1 MIMLVRIMWCKERE
15 ENINKLIP
23 QLWDNVEV
31 IWDQK
36 KDVVDTLCRTFD
48 TDEPMIVLE
57 DDVELCDNFLEK
69 ALANIEMHPD
79 CFIMFYWANADDF
92 ITYPDEGYNGPRV
105 WTQAYY
111 IPWGRWI
118 AKWMAEYVVKDEK
131 YTPQGRYS
139 NPMAHYLKDA
149 WVKRHLVKPSL
160 CQHLWFWGSLLPW
173 HQHCNH
179 SSRTYKKSEE

>member
-1 MIMLVRIMWCKERE
+1 MLVRIMWCKERE
-15 ENINKLIP
+15 DNINKMLKELP
-23 QLWDNVEV
+23 DYTEV

-48 TDEPMIVLE
+48 TDEDLFVME
-57 DDVELCDNFLEK
+57 DDLELCTGFFDK
-69 ALANIEMHPD
+69 AMEEIKKHPD

-92 ITYPDEGYNGPRV
+92 IKYPDEWYNGPRV

-118 AKWMAEYVVKDEK
+118 ARWMANKVVNDDK
-131 YTPQGRYS
+131 YTPQWRYS
-139 NPMAHYLKDA
+139 NPMAHYLIEN

-160 CQHLWFWGSLLPW
+160 CQHLWFGWSLLPN
-173 HQHCNH
+173 HEHCNH
-179 SSRTYKKSEE
+179 KSLTYKKD